1 MTIATDFD
9 AGPPMQRRS
18 LHDDLVERLRDM
30 IIAGTLPPG
39 TRVHEGQIG
48 AALGVSRTPLRE
60 ALKFLASEGLI
71 ELQPGRGAVVRRLTS
86 RDVEGM
92 LDVLVALEDL
102 AARLACRGASD
113 AGIARIRALHDAMM
127 GFYTARDRLEYYK
140 LNQAIHSGL
149 VALADNACLAETHA
163 GIQMRLK
170 RIRFIGNEEQ
180 SKWDSAVTEHAEM
193 IVALEARDEHR
204 LAAIVRL
211 HLHRTWERVR
221 DSV

>member
-1 MTIATDFD
+1 MTITTGFD

-30 IIAGTLPPG
+30 IIAGTLAPG
-39 TRVHEGQIG
+39 TRVHEGQVG

-71 ELQPGRGAVVRRLTS
+71 ALQPGRGAVVRALTR

-92 LDVLVALEDL
+92 LDVLTVLEDL

-127 GFYTARDRLEYYK
+127 GFHAAGDRLEYYK

-163 GIQMRLK
+163 GIQTRLK
-170 RIRFIGNEEQ
+170 RIRFIGNEGR
-180 SKWDSAVTEHAEM
+180 SKWDAAVAEHAEM
-193 IVALEARDEHR
+193 MAALEARDEER

-211 HLHRTWERVR
+211 HLRRTWERVR
-221 DSV
+221 DVL